1 MINPP
6 PDVRLVQNT
15 FFPQYSVTM
24 DWSLLPDGSLD
35 DTQALATAV
44 VVALGTFGLASPDD
58 RLPDPDSSDR
68 MGWWG
73 DMDADIIRDSIQ
85 PFIDRK
91 IASRYEVVS
100 IRVDRQRIDCRVRLF
115 RGPLAAVDL
124 MYQMLWQG
132 IE

>member
-1 MINPP
+1 MHQHQGQSWADPMINPP

-73 DMDADIIRDSIQ
+73 DMDADIIHNGWPIGSKVWLESRSAIEGTDSKWGATQ
-85 PFIDRK
+85 
-91 IASRYEVVS
+91 A
-100 IRVDRQRIDCRVRLF
+100 RIVND
-115 RGPLAAVDL
+115 
-124 MYQMLWQG
+124 
-132 IE
+132 I